1 MWLPANINLQIA
13 ERRIKRSLWSLLC
26 EAMGLKRWRKS
37 SGGETIKLGRC
48 YSQHQS
54 KELNSRWRTIWRK
67 ITGGEKKKVHQSPVA
82 FQGCYDPDTYSQ
94 NFDQGTGSMEPD
106 NLYRSFSA
114 RYARS
119 SRYSHDH
126 FGLLG

>member
-1 MWLPANINLQIA
+1 
-13 ERRIKRSLWSLLC
+13 
-26 EAMGLKRWRKS
+26 MGLKMWRKS
-37 SGGETIKLGRC
+37 GGGSGSGGETIKLGRC

-54 KELNSRWRTIWRK
+54 KEFNSRWRTIWRK
-67 ITGGEKKKVHQSPVA
+67 ITRGEKKKVHQSPVT
-82 FQGCYDPDTYSQ
+82 FQGYYDPDTYSQ
-94 NFDQGTGSMEPD
+94 NFDQGTGSMEPE

-126 FGLLG
+126 FNLLG